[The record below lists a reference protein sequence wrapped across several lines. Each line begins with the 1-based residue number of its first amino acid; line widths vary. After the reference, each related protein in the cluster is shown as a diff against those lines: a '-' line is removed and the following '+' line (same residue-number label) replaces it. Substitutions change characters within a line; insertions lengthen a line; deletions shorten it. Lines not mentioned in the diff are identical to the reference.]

1 MMQATS
7 HVPTA
12 PGELLDPTSP
22 TTPTET
28 VRIIRLEPLRP
39 RVRERLRQAQL
50 EAAKVWTLCRD
61 LHRQARQQGL
71 LWPRRNELQQAT
83 DGGQFALHSQ
93 TVQMICHA
101 FLANVKTT
109 SELKAQD
116 PKRYHKMRYPYK
128 DKRYYPLSWPA
139 QTVCLERD
147 HQPARTQDGEG
158 DSAHGSRKGSTSSQH
173 RGRILL
179 PMGRGRSP
187 LIFPLDT
194 TSLPEQVGGCQLVW
208 KDGYELH
215 LSVPC
220 ELSAGAEKSPGPVR
234 AAVDLGE
241 IHQAAVSTNT
251 GQAILISGRG
261 IRSLKRRQNMLL
273 GQLARKRSRCE
284 WGSRRWRKLRAARQ
298 QQSSRIERQV
308 RDLRHKGTR
317 KVIAFC
323 QQQKVGTLYIG
334 NPHGVRNRPTGRHHH
349 QRMSQWEYGKD
360 IRYLKEKAQR
370 VGIMSFTGSER
381 GTSSQCPACR
391 RYQKPPKGREW
402 VCRYP
407 ECGFVGHRDVVG
419 STNMHAIAY
428 GQPISFPVQIT
439 YRRAGP
445 VQGSRREKQP
455 VAVGGSASEPV
466 RRSRPDTGHPS
477 QDGCCLGELADQLLG
492 WSQRPAR
499 VEPYCQ
505 SPQVAHPPLGD

>member
-1 MMQATS
+1 MTQATS
-7 HVPTA
+7 QIPTA

-22 TTPTET
+22 PTLTET

-39 RVRERLRQAQL
+39 RESEQ
-50 EAAKVWTLCRD
+50 D
-61 LHRQARQQGL
+61 HRTE
-71 LWPRRNELQQAT
+71 P
-83 DGGQFALHSQ
+83 
-93 TVQMICHA
+93 C
-101 FLANVKTT
+101 
-109 SELKAQD
+109 
-116 PKRYHKMRYPYK
+116 
-128 DKRYYPLSWPA
+128 
-139 QTVCLERD
+139 
-147 HQPARTQDGEG
+147 
-158 DSAHGSRKGSTSSQH
+158 H

-179 PMGRGRSP
+179 PMGRGRPP
-187 LIFPLDT
+187 LIFHLDT

-215 LSVPC
+215 LLVPC
-220 ELSAGAEKSPGPVR
+220 ELRAGAVTSHGPVQGSMKESGHVPVR

-241 IHQAAVSTNT
+241 IHQAAVSTTT

-273 GQLARKRSRCE
+273 GQLARKRPRCQR
-284 WGSRRWRKLRAARQ
+284 GSRRWRKLQAARQ
-298 QQSSRIERQV
+298 QQSRRIERQV

-323 QQQKVGTLYIG
+323 QQHRVGTLFIG

-370 VGIMSFTGSER
+370 AGITSFTGSER

-391 RYQKPPKGREW
+391 WSQKTPKGREW
-402 VCRYP
+402 VCRHP

-419 STNMHAIAY
+419 STNMHALAY

-439 YRRAGP
+439 YRRADP
-445 VQGSRREKQP
+445 VRVGGRDKQP
-455 VAVGGSASEPV
+455 ISVGGSASEPV

-477 QDGCCLGELADQLLG
+477 QDGCCRGELADQLLG
-492 WSQRPAR
+492 
-499 VEPYCQ
+499 
-505 SPQVAHPPLGD
+505 

>member
-1 MMQATS
+1 MAEASDQ
-7 HVPTA
+7 VPTA
-12 PGELLDPTSP
+12 PGEPLDATAPP
-22 TTPTET
+22 APMET

-39 RVRERLRQAQL
+39 RVRERLRQAQR
-50 EAAKVWTLCRD
+50 EAARVWMLCRD
-61 LHRQARQQGL
+61 LHRQARQQGRP
-71 LWPRRNELQQAT
+71 WPQRNELQQAT
-83 DGGQFALHSQ
+83 NGGQFALHSQ

-109 SELKAQD
+109 TELKAQD
-116 PKRYHKMRYPYK
+116 PKRYQKMRYPYK
-128 DKRYYPLSWPA
+128 DKCYYPLSWPA
-139 QTVCLERD
+139 QTVCIERSRIPAATDDSERESERD
-147 HQPARTQDGEG
+147 TKASH
-158 DSAHGSRKGSTSSQH
+158 TSS
-173 RGRILL
+173 RILL
-179 PMGRGRSP
+179 PMGRGRAP
-187 LIFPLDT
+187 LIFHLDT

-220 ELSAGAEKSPGPVR
+220 DLSAGAEKRPGPVR

-261 IRSLKRRQNMLL
+261 IRSLKRRQNMML
-273 GQLARKRSRCE
+273 GDLAKKRSRCE
-284 WGSRRWRKLRAARQ
+284 RGSKRWRQLQAARQ

-317 KVIAFC
+317 TVIAFC
-323 QQQKVGTLYIG
+323 QEQQVGTLFIG

-360 IRYLKEKAQR
+360 IRYLKEKGSR
-370 VGIMSFTGSER
+370 VGIECFTGSER

-391 RYQKPPKGREW
+391 RYQKTPKGRTW
-402 VCRYP
+402 VCRHAG
-407 ECGFVGHRDVVG
+407 CGFVGHRDVVG
-419 STNMHAIAY
+419 SVNMHAIAY
-428 GQPISFPVQIT
+428 GQPISFPVAIT

-445 VQGSRREKQP
+445 VQGSRRDTQP
-455 VAVGGSASEPV
+455 VTVGCGASQLA

-477 QDGCCLGELADQLLG
+477 
-492 WSQRPAR
+492 
-499 VEPYCQ
+499 
-505 SPQVAHPPLGD
+505 

>member
-1 MMQATS
+1 
-7 HVPTA
+7 
-12 PGELLDPTSP
+12 
-22 TTPTET
+22 
-28 VRIIRLEPLRP
+28 
-39 RVRERLRQAQL
+39 
-50 EAAKVWTLCRD
+50 
-61 LHRQARQQGL
+61 
-71 LWPRRNELQQAT
+71 
-83 DGGQFALHSQ
+83 
-93 TVQMICHA
+93 QMICHA

-109 SELKAQD
+109 AELKARD

-139 QTVCLERD
+139 QTVCL
-147 HQPARTQDGEG
+147 Q
-158 DSAHGSRKGSTSSQH
+158 
-173 RGRILL
+173 RGQILL
-179 PMGRGRSP
+179 PMGRGRPP
-187 LIFPLDT
+187 LIFHLDPT
-194 TSLPEQVGGCQLVW
+194 TLPEPVGGCQLVW

-215 LSVPC
+215 LSVPVVGTV
-220 ELSAGAEKSPGPVR
+220 SASGPVQ

-261 IRSLKRRQNMLL
+261 IRSLKRRQNRAL

-284 WGSRRWRKLRAARQ
+284 RGSKRWRKLQYARQ

-323 QQQKVGTLYIG
+323 QQQQVGTLFIG

-360 IRYLKEKAQR
+360 IQYLQEKASR
-370 VGIMSFTGSER
+370 VGIESFTGSER

-391 RYQKPPKGREW
+391 RSQKTPKGREW

-419 STNMHAIAY
+419 SVNMHALAY
-428 GQPISFPVQIT
+428 GQPISFPVAIT

-445 VQGSRREKQP
+445 VQGSRRDKQP
-455 VAVGGSASEPV
+455 VAVGGSASLPV

-477 QDGCCLGELADQLLG
+477 SDGCCLGELADQLLG
-492 WSQRPAR
+492 WSRETREGGAVLPESSRSSSPFRGLRVSHGILEGRAR
-499 VEPYCQ
+499 VLAL
-505 SPQVAHPPLGD
+505 SRRPLAEDIAQHLAGCSLR